1 MEVEKNIFLQK
12 CLAQAVS
19 DVFTTMVGLELCQV
33 TPGAKSLE
41 ARKTDITGVMMILS
55 AHNALLSLTLS
66 KKNAMNIVSFMTG
79 ITAAELLNEELYDG
93 VAELVNMIAGRA
105 KALLA
110 GTEYHYQIT
119 PPLTIVG
126 ENHFILY
133 KKNVPQL
140 TLKFAVGEIELHL
153 DLTYL

>member
-1 MEVEKNIFLQK
+1 MELEKPIFLQK
-12 CLAQAVS
+12 CLAEAVS
-19 DVFTTMVGLELCQV
+19 DVFITMVGLELNEIKERGV
-33 TPGAKSLE
+33 VPEVSKGE
-41 ARKTDITGVMMILS
+41 ITGVMMVLS
-55 AHNALLSLTLS
+55 ERNALLSMTLS
-66 KKNAMNIVSFMTG
+66 KKNAAIIVSFMTG
-79 ITAAELLNEELYDG
+79 IASSELTDEELYDG

-110 GTEYHYQIT
+110 GTDYHYRIT

-140 TLKFAVGEIELHL
+140 SLEFEAGETKLHL

>member
-1 MEVEKNIFLQK
+1 MEIEKKIFLQK

-19 DVFTTMVGLELCQV
+19 DVFSTMVGLELCQV
-33 TPGAKSLE
+33 IAGAKDLE
-41 ARKTDITGVMMILS
+41 THKSDITGVMMILS
-55 AHNALLSLTLS
+55 GHNALLSLMLS
-66 KKNAMNIVSFMTG
+66 KKDAMDIVSFMTG

-110 GTEYHYQIT
+110 GTDYHYQIT

-140 TLKFAVGEIELHL
+140 TMKFAAGEIKLHL

>member
-1 MEVEKNIFLQK
+1 METEKTIFLQK
-12 CLAQAVS
+12 CLAEAVS
-19 DVFTTMVGLELCQV
+19 DVFGTMVGLELCQIKEKAV
-33 TPGAKSLE
+33 TTEVCKSE
-41 ARKTDITGVMMILS
+41 ITGVMMILS
-55 AHNALLSLTLS
+55 SQNALLSMTLS
-66 KKNAMNIVSFMTG
+66 KKNAAIIVSFMTG
-79 ITAAELLNEELYDG
+79 IASVELADEELYDG

-110 GTEYHYQIT
+110 GTDYHYQIT

-133 KKNVPQL
+133 KKNVSQL
-140 TLKFAVGEIELHL
+140 SLEFEAGEIKFHL

>member
-1 MEVEKNIFLQK
+1 MEPSKELFLQK
-12 CLAQAVS
+12 CLAESVS
-19 DVFTTMVGLELCQV
+19 DVFSTMVGVELCPAQEKAAV
-33 TPGAKSLE
+33 PKEYKSE
-41 ARKTDITGVMMILS
+41 ITGVMMILS
-55 AHNALLSLTLS
+55 THNALLSIGLS
-66 KKNAMNIVSFMTG
+66 KENAAMIVSFMTG
-79 ITAAELLNEELYDG
+79 IASIELADEELYDG

-110 GTEYHYQIT
+110 GTDYHYQIT

-133 KKNVPQL
+133 KKNVSQL
-140 TLKFAVGEIELHL
+140 SMKFEAGEIKLHL